1 MGIQKR
7 VFLVGLLFSVVC
19 TLNAYNKRNYHTRNR
34 WSPNSSRQSD
44 HVYPLQWVG
53 RQLGSLVQD
62 ALELNYNLL
71 SLDSVK
77 IITGITAPYLLLRMA
92 DDRMQSTF
100 YDPATHTNICQL
112 PQSCHKVA
120 KYGVGIPMVALS
132 SLALFAHDPDL
143 RLTGRMLAIGLPFV
157 QSGKDIIKKLRFN
170 CCLRPWHQDFSN
182 KERSSGGFPSGHM
195 ANAVYMTTLF
205 GMRHGF
211 WWGMPLGMLSTFVF
225 ADFFNCN
232 RHYPSQLVAGV
243 GLGMLFAF
251 AADKVISKRLQ
262 SMKDC
267 FSICSD
273 SNGMPAATFS
283 YRF

>member
-1 MGIQKR
+1 MGSKKR
-7 VFLVGLLFSVVC
+7 VIVLALLGIV
-19 TLNAYNKRNYHTRNR
+19 LPLHGYYKR
-34 WSPNSSRQSD
+34 WSPRAQCHSECV
-44 HVYPLQWVG
+44 HPLQWVG
-53 RQLGSLVQD
+53 RQLGYIVQD

-77 IITGITAPYLLLRMA
+77 ILTGITAPYLLLRMA
-92 DDRMQSTF
+92 DDCAQSTF
-100 YDPATHTNICQL
+100 YDPVTHTNINQL
-112 PQSCHKVA
+112 PDSCHKIA

-132 SLALFAHDPDL
+132 SLALFANDPDL

-170 CCLRPWHQDFSN
+170 CCLRPWHQDFSPT
-182 KERSSGGFPSGHM
+182 KRSSGGFPSGHM

-211 WWGMPLGMLSTFVF
+211 WWGMPLGMLSVFVF

-232 RHYPSQLVAGV
+232 RHYPSQLVAGM

-251 AADKVISKRLQ
+251 AANKVIDKRLKNM
-262 SMKDC
+262 SEC
-267 FSICSD
+267 FSVQMD
-273 SNGMPAATFS
+273 SKGYPAATFS